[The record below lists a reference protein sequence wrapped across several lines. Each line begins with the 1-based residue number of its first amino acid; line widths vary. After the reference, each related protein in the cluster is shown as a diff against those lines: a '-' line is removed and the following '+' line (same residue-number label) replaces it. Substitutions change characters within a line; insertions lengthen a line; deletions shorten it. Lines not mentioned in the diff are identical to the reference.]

1 MDANLPLPG
10 EAINQSCTP
19 VCLDH
24 MLFFDKLTKCQEV
37 ESDQAVDAK
46 GGPRTGPPLSARSV
60 ICKSLPASK
69 AKKAPS

>member
-10 EAINQSCTP
+10 GSYQPIVHSGLPRPYAI
-19 VCLDH
+19 
-24 MLFFDKLTKCQEV
+24 FDKLTKCQEV
-37 ESDQAVDAK
+37 ESDHAVDAK